1 MRRILLLPLALSAA
15 FTVGACRTGTDDT
28 EQTAFQVPKRDLT
41 LQQANA
47 PQVEVASPLELARA
61 EPTRPQ
67 SAPHQ
72 QTQRRPIQT
81 RRHVTPAAPASQAEP
96 STVDAVVTRPAAA
109 AATPVSQAVYEAD
122 PHALAPGQTVT
133 VLPAS
138 SSGGSTSNP
147 GSTDR
152 GPADAQPGEPRGP
165 DIWTTGEGGG
175 NCGRHPGSGGRPA
188 PAIDLR

>member
-28 EQTAFQVPKRDLT
+28 KQTAFQVPKRDLT

-67 SAPHQ
+67 SAPNQ
-72 QTQRRPIQT
+72 QTQRRPIRT
-81 RRHVTPAAPASQAEP
+81 RRHVTPAAPAPQAEP
-96 STVDAVVTRPAAA
+96 SAVDAVVTTPAAA
-109 AATPVSQAVYEAD
+109 AATPVSQAVYEAPD

-138 SSGGSTSNP
+138 SSGGSTSNS
-147 GSTDR
+147 GWTDR
-152 GPADAQPGEPRGP
+152 GPADAQRGEPRGP
-165 DIWTTGEGGG
+165 DIWTSGEGG

>member
-47 PQVEVASPLELARA
+47 PQMEVASPLELARA

-96 STVDAVVTRPAAA
+96 YSGRGKRRRLRRPLRRS
-109 AATPVSQAVYEAD
+109 PGRKNEAD
-122 PHALAPGQTVT
+122 PNAPRRV
-133 VLPAS
+133 S
-138 SSGGSTSNP
+138 SDRAAGKQQRWPTSNRMDRP
-147 GSTDR
+147 RAGRRST
-152 GPADAQPGEPRGP
+152 GEPRGP
-165 DIWTTGEGGG
+165 DI
-175 NCGRHPGSGGRPA
+175 
-188 PAIDLR
+188 